1 MMKTNKI
8 IFWIATGLL
17 SAMMLMSSGMYIF
30 NNTFIQDTFLGLGF
44 PSFII
49 YPLAFLKISGVLVL
63 TLTKWETVKE
73 LAYAGFFFDFLL
85 AIGAHLAIGDGEQ
98 FGAMMALTLLIV
110 SYVFRKR
117 LA

>member
-1 MMKTNKI
+1 MKMNKI

-17 SAMMLMSSGMYIF
+17 SAMMLMSSSMYIF
-30 NNTFIQDTFLGLGF
+30 KHDDIIQAFTSFGF
-44 PSFII
+44 PTFII

-73 LAYAGFFFDFLL
+73 WAYAGFFFNFLL
-85 AIGAHLAIGDGEQ
+85 AIGAHVSKGDGEQ
-98 FGAMMALTLLIV
+98 FGAIMALVLLVV